1 MALKDERGFSL
12 VELLVVTIIMLAALG
27 ITTGLFVQGNQM
39 YAAQRDYAEV
49 RSNAAAALD
58 MTVRLL
64 RGATMI
70 TPDPDGNLVA
80 DSIRIVA
87 DWNPKDGDTADAYET
102 VILTTAGGQLFKQ
115 EPSDAVPVAFA
126 DRVASIAFA
135 YRNASGTLLATPWTS
150 PASNLV
156 HVNVTVTSTPIN
168 GAQVVMSSSAA
179 VRRRE

>member
-1 MALKDERGFSL
+1 MALNDERGFSL
-12 VELLVVTIIMLAALG
+12 VELLMVSVIMLMALG

-39 YAAQRDYAEV
+39 YADQRDYADV

-64 RGATMI
+64 RGATTI
-70 TPDPDGNLVA
+70 TTDPDGNLAA
-80 DSIRIVA
+80 DSVRVVA
-87 DWNPKDGDTADAYET
+87 DWNPKDGDTTDAYEDVT
-102 VILTTAGGQLFKQ
+102 LTTAGGQLFKR
-115 EPSDAVPVAFA
+115 EPTDAAPVAFA
-126 DRVASIAFA
+126 DRIASIAFT
-135 YRNASGTLLATPWTS
+135 YRNASGTVLATPWTA

-156 HVNVTVTSTPIN
+156 HVNVTVTSTPVN